1 MRSQYYVYTIYV
13 HVKHQRKVKAHRYV
27 QYHNKSKIK
36 KTSETRKNWT
46 NLLSWKK

>member
-1 MRSQYYVYTIYV
+1 MSSQYYVYTIYV

-36 KTSETRKNWT
+36 NYRNS
-46 NLLSWKK
+46 KKLD